1 MKYIIHLN
9 HVYET
14 DQHVE
19 VEADNLSDA
28 MKIAEEQTDVPEM
41 ASHSYTNVLDF
52 EEIEEE

>member
-1 MKYIIHLN
+1 MKYRIHLN